1 MMVMMMW
8 LEHNEIMSI
17 CITFR
22 LSKCNRLTIDEKILW
37 ILTQEYSY
45 SIKRGHIYNW
55 GSRTAP
61 MLIKGATHYLSQS
74 QIE

>member
-17 CITFR
+17 YFTFR

-45 SIKRGHIYNW
+45 SIKLGHIYNW
-55 GSRTAP
+55 GSSTNGNKSGITLFKP
-61 MLIKGATHYLSQS
+61 ITN
-74 QIE
+74 